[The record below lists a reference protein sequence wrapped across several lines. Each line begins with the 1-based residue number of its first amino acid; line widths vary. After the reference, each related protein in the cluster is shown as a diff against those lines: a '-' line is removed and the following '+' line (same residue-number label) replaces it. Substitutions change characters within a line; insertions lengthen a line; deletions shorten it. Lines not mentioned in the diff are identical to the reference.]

1 MELQRAMASVPVLVV
16 ADVPAC
22 KSSGRTAAFAQRRTK
37 QTNHK
42 YHSAVATQ
50 LASNSRG
57 VRVTWEER
65 QTCSGWQ
72 QDSGGVDKREFP
84 DSVNIRLTA
93 AGHSL

>member
-1 MELQRAMASVPVLVV
+1 MSVPALVG
-16 ADVPAC
+16 ANPPEEQLPLL
-22 KSSGRTAAFAQRRTK
+22 STGRNK
-37 QTNHK
+37 QIINIT
-42 YHSAVATQ
+42 AVATW
-50 LASNSRG
+50 LTSNTRD

-72 QDSGGVDKREFP
+72 PNNGGVDKREFP